1 MNKER
6 GEWILRGCTGPGQLR
21 TPEELEESV
30 KELGFLPL
38 FENEVKGFSVEE
50 HTDPADWWTDRE
62 DRDPWSWRE
71 ELARRGRVAYGKF
84 FGGRAGFVSLEWFPR
99 FANARR
105 DGYDFDALWEE
116 GKAKARM
123 KRIMD
128 LFPGKE
134 ERFSFE
140 IRRLAGFAGDGE
152 KNFEGTI
159 TALQMQTYLVVR
171 DFRSRV
177 NRAGLPYGW
186 HIAVFCTP
194 EARWGEDLVT
204 SAYGEEPE
212 ASREAILLHL
222 RERFPQAEEK
232 ALRRLLK

>member
-1 MNKER
+1 MGKKN
-6 GEWILRGCTGPGQLR
+6 GEWILHGRRGPGQLR
-21 TPEELEESV
+21 TPEELEERV

-62 DRDPWSWRE
+62 ERDPWSWRE
-71 ELARRGRVAYGKF
+71 QLARRGKVAYGKF
-84 FGGRAGFVSLEWFPR
+84 FGGRAGFLSLDWFPR

-116 GKAKARM
+116 GKAKAKM

-128 LFPGKE
+128 LFPGNE

-140 IRRLAGFAGDGE
+140 IRRLAGFGSEGE
-152 KNFEGTI
+152 HGFEAAL

-171 DFRSRV
+171 DFRSRI
-177 NRAGLPYGW
+177 NRAGQSYGW
-186 HIAVFCTP
+186 HIAVLCTP
-194 EARWGEDLVT
+194 EARWGEELVT
-204 SAYGEEPE
+204 SAYQEDPAE
-212 ASREAILLHL
+212 SREKIFLHL
-222 RERFPQAEEK
+222 RDNLPGAEEK

>member
-1 MNKER
+1 MGKEN
-6 GEWILRGCTGPGQLR
+6 GEWILHGRTGPGQLR
-21 TPEELEESV
+21 TPEELEARV

-62 DRDPWSWRE
+62 ERDPWSWRE
-71 ELARRGRVAYGKF
+71 QLARRGKVAYGKF
-84 FGGRAGFVSLEWFPR
+84 FGGRAGFVSLDWFPR

-128 LFPGKE
+128 LFPGNE

-140 IRRLAGFAGDGE
+140 IRRLAGFAGEGE
-152 KNFEGTI
+152 KNFEGTL

-171 DFRSRV
+171 DFRSRI
-177 NRAGLPYGW
+177 NRAGQPYGW
-186 HIAVFCTP
+186 HIAVLCTP
-194 EARWGEDLVT
+194 EARWGEALVT
-204 SAYGEEPE
+204 SAYEEEPE
-212 ASREAILLHL
+212 ESRERIFLHL
-222 RERFPQAEEK
+222 REHFPRAEEK